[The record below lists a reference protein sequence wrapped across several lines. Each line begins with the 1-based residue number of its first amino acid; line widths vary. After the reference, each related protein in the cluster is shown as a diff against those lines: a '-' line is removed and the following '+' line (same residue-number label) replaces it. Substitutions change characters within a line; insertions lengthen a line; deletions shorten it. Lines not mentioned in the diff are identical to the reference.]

1 MSDSAAVIAA
11 ANSKGGCG
19 KSTTILILAGEY
31 AAQGYRVHI
40 IDADPRKRARQ
51 VGGGWGETAGDYR
64 QRGKRRDDA
73 RRNREGARRR

>member
-31 AAQGYRVHI
+31 AAQGC
-40 IDADPRKRARQ
+40 AFTSSTP
-51 VGGGWGETAGDYR
+51 T
-64 QRGKRRDDA
+64 
-73 RRNREGARRR
+73 RESGL